1 MQNGSRTVRLML
13 ALVVGSSLSTAGPL
27 AQGCADVCA
36 TFSLVKTDLTVDE
49 PVFVNLTVANELDV
63 PVAIDLG
70 PSSYGN
76 LRATLVRPDGRTET
90 GGKPAG
96 FRPPGKALLG
106 PRSPYSALILLNRW
120 FQFDQPG
127 LYALDIELQAPLRT
141 ERGSALP
148 YAVQGHVAINIG
160 PRDAL
165 RLQRMCGDLADLAA
179 HASSRVVA
187 LESADVLSY
196 IVDPVAVPFLAGLL
210 QPNMWFEQQAVRGLG
225 RIADGPSVEVLTANL
240 SSPSEDARVL
250 ARGALTTI
258 RRTTKDPEIR
268 QRIDDVLR

>member
-1 MQNGSRTVRLML
+1 
-13 ALVVGSSLSTAGPL
+13 
-27 AQGCADVCA
+27 
-36 TFSLVKTDLTVDE
+36 
-49 PVFVNLTVANELDV
+49 
-63 PVAIDLG
+63 
-70 PSSYGN
+70 
-76 LRATLVRPDGRTET
+76 
-90 GGKPAG
+90 
-96 FRPPGKALLG
+96 
-106 PRSPYSALILLNRW
+106 
-120 FQFDQPG
+120 
-127 LYALDIELQAPLRT
+127 
-141 ERGSALP
+141 
-148 YAVQGHVAINIG
+148 
-160 PRDAL
+160 
-165 RLQRMCGDLADLAA
+165 
-179 HASSRVVA
+179 